1 MKEKISSCGCSNHNP
16 LHCII
21 PPYMLEMMATSPNEK
36 VRQMAIRN
44 LVIGS
49 EIRAE
54 RRAIAPEM
62 VSSLLL
68 NNAGKFR
75 EVYDMENKPNRR
87 DLLPGKLVRSEG
99 NEPTN
104 DPAVDEAYDHA
115 GYTYDFYKE
124 IFNRDSLNDSG
135 LTLISSVHLSS
146 NYNNAFWNGNQMAY
160 GDGDGVVFERFT
172 KSLDVVGHELT
183 HGVVDFTSRLVY
195 QDDPGALNEHFAD
208 VFGTLIKQWVKNQNV
223 EEADWLVGN
232 DIIIPAPTRRAIRDM
247 KNPGTAYINDPDLN
261 GTDPQPD
268 HISKK
273 YTGDADNG
281 GVHINS
287 GIPNKAFCETAIA
300 IGGFAWETAGKI
312 WYEAMLQLTPNS
324 NFDRMVTIT
333 KNIALALYG
342 KESKEY
348 ESVVH
353 GWETVGL

>member
-1 MKEKISSCGCSNHNP
+1 MTKKKQGCTCSNHNP

-54 RRAIAPEM
+54 RRSIAPEM
-62 VSSLLL
+62 ISSLLL
-68 NNAGKFR
+68 NNAGKYR

-99 NEPTN
+99 DEPTN

-124 IFNRDSLNDSG
+124 IFDRDSLNDSG
-135 LTLISSVHLSS
+135 LTLISSVHLSN

-172 KSLDVVGHELT
+172 KSIDVVGHELT

-195 QDDPGALNEHFAD
+195 QDEPGALNEHFAD
-208 VFGTLIKQWVKNQNV
+208 VFGTLIKQWVNNQNV

-273 YTGDADNG
+273 YTGEGDNG

-300 IGGFAWETAGKI
+300 IGGYAWEKAGKI

-324 NFDRMVTIT
+324 NFARMVTIT
-333 KNIALALYG
+333 KNVALALYG
-342 KESKEY
+342 KESEEY
-348 ESVVH
+348 NSVVH
-353 GWETVGL
+353 GWEAVGL